1 LGERFDNVMKTKLV
15 LILLC
20 FTCPLFAQRPV
31 AKAPVKKMPVAV
43 PAASTPALVKTDEK
57 GLVSGRTYTNSV
69 FGFQITFPD
78 TWLIPGNDFE
88 DHMKSQGYD
97 ISLRTPANVTGASKI
112 QLDRSLQ
119 KVKVLVTAY
128 RSLPGSADNAI
139 MRVAVEDLTM
149 TPQVKD
155 AVDYF
160 DLMRSQFTVMKL
172 PADFKYSE
180 TQAEKLGAKQFAYLD
195 TSSNAGKKRMYATV
209 RNGNAII
216 FTLSY
221 TKAEDLATM
230 RQILAGGDFRI
241 QNK

>member
-1 LGERFDNVMKTKLV
+1 MKTKFV
-15 LILLC
+15 LIVFLLGC
-20 FTCPLFAQRPV
+20 TAVAQRPAVKTPPRKIPAAVPV
-31 AKAPVKKMPVAV
+31 AETPTAPVVTGA
-43 PAASTPALVKTDEK
+43 DGE
-57 GLVSGRTYTNSV
+57 VSGKTYSNSV
-69 FGFQITFPD
+69 YGFRITLPD

-88 DHMKSQGYD
+88 DYVKLQGYD
-97 ISLRTPANVTGASKI
+97 ISLKTPDNVTGASKI

-119 KVKVLVTAY
+119 KIKVLVTAY

-139 MRVAVEDLTM
+139 MRVAIEDLTM

-160 DLMRSQFTVMKL
+160 DLMRSQFAVMKL

-180 TQAEKLGAKQFAYLD
+180 TQAEKLGQKQFAYLD
-195 TSSNAGKKRMYATV
+195 TSSSAGKKRMYATV
-209 RNGNAII
+209 RNGYAIL

-230 RQILAGGDFRI
+230 RQILASGDFRL